1 MILPNKNKRKEIYVL
16 DPKDIPH
23 NQYYIKL
30 EKSYYFDEDWEPI
43 DCPADVG
50 MWGDKPKLNVNYF
63 MFKKG
68 KVGILRNAKLDYSK
82 EDDNGFIKGEDGTH
96 EDPGYESANVV
107 NQGFE
112 WAIVFGDYSQLA
124 FENSDDVTN
133 AFIRGE
139 FTVYIKDDK

>member
-1 MILPNKNKRKEIYVL
+1 
-16 DPKDIPH
+16 
-23 NQYYIKL
+23 
-30 EKSYYFDEDWEPI
+30 
-43 DCPADVG
+43 

-82 EDDNGFIKGEDGTH
+82 EDDYGGVKRDDGTI
-96 EDPGYESANVV
+96 EDPGYDPARVV
-107 NQGFE
+107 EQGFE
-112 WAIVFGDYSQLA
+112 WAIVFGDCSWLA